1 MGELHTKINL
11 SESVA
16 NQRMVT
22 MSNALTRAGHGLS
35 LPEKRIVFIA
45 ISKINPRKPLPVDAN
60 GIYASRITAAEYAKL
75 ADCEIQTA
83 YQALK
88 EAAKALY
95 SRSITF
101 FEPAYKRKNSP
112 LRQVHMRWVGK
123 VHYQEGE
130 GWAELLWWPEVLP
143 HLSNLSKHFSSYQ
156 LRQATGLRSIY
167 SWKLLELLNRFKDNG
182 WAEYTIEDFAVSME
196 ATTKQQAD
204 FGKMR
209 TKIIEPAVKE
219 LTEKDGWTISWEA
232 IKAGRKVKTLRF
244 EFQRQKPHP
253 ESFMEAT
260 PSDGKKINEMPS
272 SVKPKRLTKAE
283 IEAKA
288 YPGESYAQ
296 AATRLKQTRQTTKK
310 RVMLT

>member
-1 MGELHTKINL
+1 MGELRSKNNL
-11 SESVA
+11 PESTA
-16 NQRMVT
+16 NQRIVT

-45 ISKINPRKPLPVDAN
+45 ISKINPRKPLPLN
-60 GIYASRITAAEYAKL
+60 EFGIYTSRITAAEYAKL
-75 ADCEIQTA
+75 AECEIQTA

-101 FEPAYKRKNSP
+101 FEPAYKRKGA
-112 LRQVHMRWVGK
+112 LVQVHMRWVGE

-143 HLSNLSKHFSSYQ
+143 HLSNISKHFSSYQ

-167 SWKLLELLNRFKDNG
+167 SWKLLELLNRFKDSG

-196 ATTKQQAD
+196 ATEKQRAD

-209 TKIIEPAVKE
+209 TKIIEPAVRE
-219 LTEKDGWTISWEA
+219 LTEKDGWVITWKA

-244 EFQRQKPHP
+244 EFQQQK
-253 ESFMEAT
+253 
-260 PSDGKKINEMPS
+260 
-272 SVKPKRLTKAE
+272 LT
-283 IEAKA
+283 
-288 YPGESYAQ
+288 
-296 AATRLKQTRQTTKK
+296 L
-310 RVMLT
+310 